1 LFAISLIIATHKRQ
15 TFSLKDFTTV
25 LRIQDYWYRKQRQMS
40 SASEPTVLMGGVQPC
55 LTLIPRSKSD
65 VDETELIE
73 FTLKLRAGSDKNA
86 PTYKRKVARFNGGS
100 PAEWIE
106 VLEALDEIFAQNA
119 LTSPQ
124 DRENTIRTILRGDS
138 LTAFESSIHES
149 RANPEQPG
157 EQLRL
162 TVEMVTTALQAVSHD
177 VFPHRALCHQIRWMQ
192 RRMRK
197 PAGMGIRQFVAA
209 ISQMNEK
216 LIRFPGATPS
226 DLFKAEQLVE
236 LAEFALPDSW
246 RAKFDLAGYVPTNFD
261 KYRLIAEG
269 EQIERAAALAK
280 TRKPKDKSSKNA
292 GKTGS
297 TKNNFARKGKGNGQ
311 HSANAGKVTTK
322 HKGPSKAPD
331 AGKNLSGNKFR
342 KELYALSKS
351 KDRVKVID
359 QFASILKKERAKA
372 VKAKSNNKSKN
383 AKKSQAS
390 SATSSDDSS
399 DSDESVH
406 VMDAEETKKA
416 RMRHVFNRLKAKAKA
431 VKKRPVLMSTETDK
445 DEPLEE
451 EKAFIAKVSPADEKN
466 PFDSTSEEES
476 SSDED
481 DDMSDVESDTKKT
494 T

>member
-1 LFAISLIIATHKRQ
+1 MSTAT
-15 TFSLKDFTTV
+15 
-25 LRIQDYWYRKQRQMS
+25 
-40 SASEPTVLMGGVQPC
+40 EPTVLMGGVQPC
-55 LTLIPRSKSD
+55 LTLVPRSKSD

-73 FTLKLRAGSDKNA
+73 FTLKLRAGSGTNA

-100 PAEWIE
+100 PADWIE

-138 LTAFESSIHES
+138 LTAFESSIYES
-149 RANPEQPG
+149 RSNPEEPG
-157 EQLRL
+157 EQIPL
-162 TVEMVTTALQAVSHD
+162 TVEMITSALQAVSQD

-197 PAGMGIRQFVAA
+197 PAGMGIRQFMAA

-216 LIRFPGATPS
+216 LIRFPGATKT

-236 LAEFALPDSW
+236 LAEFALPNSW

-280 TRKPKDKSSKNA
+280 THKPNDKSSKKA

-297 TKNNFARKGKGNGQ
+297 TKNNLARTNGKGKGQ
-311 HSANAGKVTTK
+311 QSANAGKVTTK
-322 HKGPSKAPD
+322 HKGPAKASE
-331 AGKNLSGNKFR
+331 AGKNFSGNKFR
-342 KELYALSKS
+342 KELYALSKG
-351 KDRVKVID
+351 KDRVQVID
-359 QFASILKKERAKA
+359 QFAAVLKKERAKA
-372 VKAKSNNKSKN
+372 VKAKSKSKN
-383 AKKSQAS
+383 AKPAPTST
-390 SATSSDDSS
+390 ATSSDDSS
-399 DSDESVH
+399 DDDESVH
-406 VMDAEETKKA
+406 VMDAEEIKKA
-416 RMRHVFNRLKAKAKA
+416 RMRHVFKRLKAKAIA
-431 VKKRPVLMSTETDK
+431 VKKRPVQLSTDTDM

-451 EKAFIAKVSPADEKN
+451 EKAFIAQVSHDKN
-466 PFDSTSEEES
+466 PFDTSEYET

>member
-1 LFAISLIIATHKRQ
+1 MSTAT
-15 TFSLKDFTTV
+15 
-25 LRIQDYWYRKQRQMS
+25 
-40 SASEPTVLMGGVQPC
+40 EPTVLMGGVQPC

-73 FTLKLRAGSDKNA
+73 FTLKLRAGSGTNA

-100 PAEWIE
+100 PADWIE

-138 LTAFESSIHES
+138 LTAFESSIYES
-149 RANPEQPG
+149 RSNPEGPG
-157 EQLRL
+157 ERQIPL
-162 TVEMVTTALQAVSHD
+162 TEEMITKALQAVSQD
-177 VFPHRALCHQIRWMQ
+177 VFPHRALCHQVRWMQ

-197 PAGMGIRQFVAA
+197 PAGMGIRQFIAA

-216 LIRFPGATPS
+216 LIRFPGATKD
-226 DLFKAEQLVE
+226 DLFKADQLVE

-280 TRKPKDKSSKNA
+280 TPKPKKDKSAKNT

-297 TKNNFARKGKGNGQ
+297 TKNNFAGKGKGNGP

-322 HKGPSKAPD
+322 HKGPSKAPE
-331 AGKNLSGNKFR
+331 AGKNFSGNKFR
-342 KELYALSKS
+342 KELYALSKG
-351 KDRVKVID
+351 KDRVQVID
-359 QFASILKKERAKA
+359 QFAAVLKKERAKA
-372 VKAKSNNKSKN
+372 VKAKSKSKN
-383 AKKSQAS
+383 SKKTATST
-390 SATSSDDSS
+390 ATSSEDSS
-399 DSDESVH
+399 DSDASVH

-416 RMRHVFNRLKAKAKA
+416 RMRHVFKRLKAKAIA
-431 VKKRPVLMSTETDK
+431 VKKRPVIMSDTEQ

-451 EKAFIAKVSPADEKN
+451 EKAFIAQVSHDKN
-466 PFDSTSEEES
+466 PFDTSEYES

-481 DDMSDVESDTKKT
+481 EDMSDVESDTKKT